1 MGQLSFYPQALGM
14 AAAVMGI
21 VAVLPGMP
29 TLVFGALSGGAARW
43 PTTRP

>member
-1 MGQLSFYPQALGM
+1 M

-29 TLVFGALSGGAARW
+29 TLVFAGLSAA
-43 PTTRP
+43 TGSLA